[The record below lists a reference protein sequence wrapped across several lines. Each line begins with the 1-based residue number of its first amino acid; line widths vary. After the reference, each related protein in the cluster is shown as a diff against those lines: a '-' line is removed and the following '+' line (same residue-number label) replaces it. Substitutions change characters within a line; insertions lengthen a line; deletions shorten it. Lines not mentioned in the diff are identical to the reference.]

1 MHALICGS
9 LAFDNIMNFQG
20 RFGEQILPDRIHIL
34 NVSFLV
40 PQLKRDFGGCAGN
53 IAYNLNLLGG
63 NPSVVATV
71 GDDGAE
77 YAQRFDALKID
88 RARVSVVPGTLT
100 AQAFIITDQDNNQI
114 TAFHPGAMMQAHVN
128 RLGSGV
134 KARVGIISP
143 DGPEGMLQHAAD
155 LSAAGVPFIFDPGQ
169 AMPSFTG
176 EQLNSFIERATYL
189 ALNDYEAAM
198 LAKKVGR
205 SLADIAAEVKALIVT
220 RGGEGSSIYAGG
232 KEIAIAPVEPKR
244 VTDPTGCGDAYRAG
258 LLFGIMRG
266 LSWEHTG
273 QIASAIASIKIEYHG
288 GQNHRPSLEQIF
300 ERCADAQLA

>member
-1 MHALICGS
+1 MQSLICGS

-53 IAYNLNLLGG
+53 IAYNLKLLGG
-63 NPSVVATV
+63 DPAVVATV

-77 YAQRFDALKID
+77 YAQRFDALGIN
-88 RARVSVVPGTLT
+88 RTQVSVVPGMLT

-114 TAFHPGAMMQAHVN
+114 TAFHPGAMMQAHIN
-128 RLGSGV
+128 RIGKEV

-143 DGPEGMLQHAAD
+143 DGPEGMLQHAED
-155 LSAAGVPFIFDPGQ
+155 FFAAGVPFIFDPGQ
-169 AMPSFTG
+169 ALPSFTG
-176 EQLNSFIERATYL
+176 EQLHSFIERATYL
-189 ALNDYEAAM
+189 AVNDYEGAM
-198 LAKKVGR
+198 LAKKVGM
-205 SLADIAAEVKALIVT
+205 SLREIAGKVDALIVT
-220 RGGEGSSIYAGG
+220 RGGEGSTIYADGQ
-232 KEIAIAPVEPKR
+232 EIVVAQIEAAR

-258 LLFGIMRG
+258 LLYGITKG
-266 LSWEHTG
+266 LSWENTG

-288 GQNHRPSLEQIF
+288 GQNHRPSVAEIF
-300 ERCADAQLA
+300 ERCADAQPA